1 MNLVKNI
8 KILFL
13 GIFIILGIQ
22 KVDAQAK
29 NYIQKFKP
37 IADSLGQQ
45 YGIPGN
51 VILGIA
57 MQESAYGQSRVC
69 RLLKNHFG
77 IVGKNNLRKT
87 HNIKSRYKAYEND
100 TASFVHFC
108 NYVAA
113 RKYYV
118 KLNGSTDVRAWLN
131 AIGRAGYCRH
141 PKQWVRAIMSLLKRN
156 RLV

>member
-1 MNLVKNI
+1 MNLVNNI

-13 GIFIILGIQ
+13 VIFLILGIQ

-29 NYIQKFKP
+29 YYIQKYKP
-37 IADSLGQQ
+37 LTDSLSQQ
-45 YGIPGN
+45 YGIPSQ

-57 MQESAYGQSRVC
+57 MQESAFGKSKVC

-87 HNIKSRYKAYEND
+87 HNIKSRYKAYDND

-113 RKYYV
+113 RKYYI
-118 KLNGSTDVRAWLN
+118 KLKGVTDIRIWLN
-131 AIGRAGYCRH
+131 SIGRAGYCRH
-141 PKQWVRAIMSLLKRN
+141 PKQWTRAIMSLLKRN
-156 RLV
+156 NLL